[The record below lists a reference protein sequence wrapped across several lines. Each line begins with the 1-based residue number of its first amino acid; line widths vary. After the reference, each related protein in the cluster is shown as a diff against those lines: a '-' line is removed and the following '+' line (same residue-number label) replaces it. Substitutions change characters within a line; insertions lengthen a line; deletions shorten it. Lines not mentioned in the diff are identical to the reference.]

1 MKTMLLSL
9 VAVLLA
15 LSGAVAAED
24 TEQLQWENRADIP
37 EAYRWNI
44 ADILPDEAAFDAA
57 VAEVE
62 AMLPKL
68 QAYQGRLGES
78 PDVLA
83 DALDIFNEIQ
93 KVGEDAVVWANQRQ
107 HTDTRDPDANSTQA
121 KSRALIGKV
130 GEAASFL
137 SPEIAQIPADA
148 IATFLESPRL
158 STYRHLIDDIMRT
171 AAHIRSS
178 EVEQVLAASSQ
189 LRGSPSQIYSNFTDA
204 DIVWPKITGAD
215 GEEVTATPSLFYS
228 FLSSDDRRLRRD
240 AAMAIF
246 GTYDEFGNTF
256 SSTLGGSIQKDVWLA
271 RTRNYSSSLE
281 AALDADNVPRVVPDA
296 MVETVHANLDAIH
309 RYVALRQ
316 KVLGIEDYHIYDM
329 YVPIVPEG
337 KASYTFD
344 EGWAMAMAFWTETFG
359 DEYAAVAER
368 GRNERWID
376 VYASTGKRGGAYSWG
391 SYNSH
396 PYLFLNWGGTLED
409 VFTLVHEMGHSIHS
423 YLANQEQP
431 YHLSNY
437 SLFVAEIGSVASESL
452 FFEWMLDRA
461 ETPEARL
468 QLLNHRLNSITGT
481 FLRQLFFHEFEGAA
495 HAMAERG
502 EPVTKASLGEIWGD
516 LWTTYYGPDVTLD
529 DVYKSGW
536 ARIPHF
542 YRTFYVWKYASSF
555 AAGEA
560 IAGRVRSGDKTAV
573 DDYLA
578 CLKLGGSVYPMD
590 AIKRAGVDLTD
601 PEVMGTVMVR
611 WNEILDEM
619 ESLLLAE

>member
-1 MKTMLLSL
+1 MKKTFLCMA
-9 VAVLLA
+9 AVLLA
-15 LSGAVAAED
+15 MTGFAAAED
-24 TEQLQWENRADIP
+24 AEQLQWEDRNDIP

-44 ADILPDEAAFDAA
+44 ADILPDEAAFDAT
-57 VAEVE
+57 VTKVE
-62 AMLPKL
+62 EMLPKL
-68 QAYQGRLGES
+68 KAYQGRLAES

-83 DALDIFNEIQ
+83 DALDLFNEIQ
-93 KVGEDAVVWANQRQ
+93 KAGEDAIVWANQRQ
-107 HTDTRDPDANSTQA
+107 NTDTRDQAANATQA
-121 KSRALIGKV
+121 KSRALGGKV

-137 SPEIAQIPADA
+137 APEIAQIPADT
-148 IATFLESPRL
+148 IESFLKNERL
-158 STYRHLIDDIMRT
+158 ATYRHVIDDIMRT

-178 EVEQVLAASSQ
+178 EVEQVLAASSL
-189 LRGSPSQIYSNFTDA
+189 LRGSPRQTYSYLTDA

-215 GEEVTATPSLFYS
+215 GDEVTATPSLFYS

-240 AAMAIF
+240 AALAIF
-246 GTYDEFGNTF
+246 ETYDAHGNTF
-256 SSTLGGSIQKDVWLA
+256 SSTLGASIQKDIWIA

-281 AALDADNVPRVVPDA
+281 AALDADNVPRIVPDA
-296 MVETVHANLDAIH
+296 MVEAVHANLDAIH

-329 YVPIVPEG
+329 YVPIVPEA

-344 EGWAMAMAFWTETFG
+344 EGWAMAMEFWTETFG
-359 DEYAAVAER
+359 EEYAAVAER
-368 GRNERWID
+368 GRSERWID

-391 SYNSH
+391 TYNSH
-396 PYLFLNWGGTLED
+396 PYLFLNWGGKLED
-409 VFTLVHEMGHSIHS
+409 VFTLVHEMGHSIHT
-423 YLANQEQP
+423 YLANAEQP

-461 ETPEARL
+461 DTPEARL
-468 QLLNHRLNSITGT
+468 ALLNHRLNSMTGT
-481 FLRQLFFHEFEGAA
+481 FLRQLFFHEVEAAA

-502 EPVTKASLGEIWGD
+502 EPLTKASLGEIWGN
-516 LWTTYYGPDVTLD
+516 LWTTYYGPAVTLD
-529 DVYKSGW
+529 EAYKSGW

-560 IAGRVRSGDKTAV
+560 IAGRFRSGDETAV

-601 PEVMGTVMVR
+601 PEVIGTVMVR
-611 WNEILDEM
+611 WNEILTEM
-619 ESLLLAE
+619 EKILSE